1 MLHIDARLLHSTLT
15 QSIINSPCYVF
26 REHVTQ
32 LHQRESTNFDW
43 DNGLLLNGFVEML
56 DTLEEETTLMAMYVD
71 DVTDARKNTAAQK
84 E

>member
-1 MLHIDARLLHSTLT
+1 MCA
-15 QSIINSPCYVF
+15 Y